1 MKRFPAF
8 LIAVL
13 MLLTLCSCGGS
24 GEKQAN
30 AEIMASYSVKAT
42 EKDFI
47 VEVQKLGGVYDELYD
62 EKGIYIKFSGDE
74 EIYDKDGNKIE
85 RKDLFIGDTLKITY
99 DGTLAKKNPKTIKA
113 VKVQKV
119 Y

>member
-1 MKRFPAF
+1 MKKFLAF
-8 LIAVL
+8 LTAAL
-13 MLLTLCSCGGS
+13 MLFALCSCGG
-24 GEKQAN
+24 GGDKQEN
-30 AEIMASYSVKAT
+30 AEIMAFYSVNAT
-42 EKDFI
+42 DKDFI

-62 EKGIYIKFSGDE
+62 AKGLYIKFKGDE
-74 EIYDKDGNKIE
+74 EIYDKDGNKIT
-85 RKDLFIGDTLKITY
+85 RDKLNIGDTLKITY